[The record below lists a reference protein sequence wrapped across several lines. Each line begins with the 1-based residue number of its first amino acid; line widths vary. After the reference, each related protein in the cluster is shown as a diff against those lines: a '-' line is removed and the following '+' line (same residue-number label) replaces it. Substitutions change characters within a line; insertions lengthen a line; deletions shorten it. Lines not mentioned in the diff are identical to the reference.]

1 MDEAEFTSSLFK
13 GLGRPHCYYQ
23 RHKDFPYREA
33 LLHACLYNPA
43 YDHQIEG
50 ARTNYYWELLN
61 ITACNTDIRQNILE
75 ALRNPVEEMDIEQL
89 FGFALNYARS
99 GDTVARQLMY
109 SLGAEYACAGSTV
122 GAEQLVELDN
132 IDAFLFIAEH
142 RGRTN
147 EAQPDFWD
155 NDFLLKQIEK
165 HLSAEKIQ
173 EQLKKAQQTNVFI
186 ARYFTLISSQDTA
199 RTLKPSLSQQPYEEI
214 KRIIL
219 ESQRRIASAVFYRW
233 GKLASDDDIYRAAQD
248 LLTLTDTKIIPL
260 YLGMFCKRTFPFGL
274 SPLLP
279 LVWSNEERVASYAI
293 RAVAMFHDS
302 QVRALALQLIA
313 AKHHTSDAIKLFI
326 HNFQAGDELF
336 LTEIFEQNIDD
347 DDLHSL
353 ICSLIDVFEQNL
365 TQSSQ
370 DLLIALYEQSPCS
383 ICRQHIVDCLVKLAS
398 LPDWIIDECQYD
410 ANEKIRLA
418 VHQYCEAKQSQF

>member
-23 RHKDFPYREA
+23 RHKHFPYRDA
-33 LLHACLYNPA
+33 LMNACLYNPV
-43 YDHQIEG
+43 YDHQVEG

-61 ITACNTDIRQNILE
+61 ITACNTDIRQHILE

-89 FGFALNYARS
+89 FGFALNYACS

-109 SLGAEYACAGSTV
+109 SKCAEYAYAGDTL
-122 GAEQLVELDN
+122 GAKQLVELDN

-155 NDFLLKQIEK
+155 NDWLLEQLEK

-173 EQLKKAQQTNVFI
+173 EQLKKAQQTNASI
-186 ARYFTLISSQDTA
+186 ARYFTLISSQETVH
-199 RTLKPSLSQQPYEEI
+199 TLRSPLSQQPYKEI

-219 ESQRRIASAVFYRW
+219 ESQRRIAPSVFYRW
-233 GKLASDDDIYRAAQD
+233 GKLASDDDIYQAAQD
-248 LLTLTDTKIIPL
+248 LLTLTDPKVIPL
-260 YLGMFCKRTFPFGL
+260 YLGMFCKRAFPLGL

-279 LVWSNEERVASYAI
+279 LVWSNHERVACYAI

-336 LTEIFEQNIDD
+336 LAGIVEQSIDD
-347 DDLHSL
+347 SDLHSL

-365 TQSSQ
+365 TLSSQ
-370 DLLIALYEQSPCS
+370 DLLVTLYEQSSCS
-383 ICRQHIVDCLVKLAS
+383 ICRQHIVDCLIKLAT
-398 LPDWIIDECQYD
+398 LPDWMINECQYD
-410 ANEKIRLA
+410 ANENIRQD
-418 VHQYCEAKQSQF
+418 VHQYCEAK